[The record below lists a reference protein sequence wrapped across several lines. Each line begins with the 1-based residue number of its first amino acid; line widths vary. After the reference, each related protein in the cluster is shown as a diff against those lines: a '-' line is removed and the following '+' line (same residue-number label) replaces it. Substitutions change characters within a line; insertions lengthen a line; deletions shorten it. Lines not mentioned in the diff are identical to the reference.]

1 MAVNK
6 VYDLLHVNGAGASF
20 TIFKTVKICTIRYLI
35 DVESY
40 TPDFDVQYFLNHD
53 QISVGSFNV
62 YAIKDIRVSFLTTP
76 NMDVIIGLS
85 LKV

>member
-1 MAVNK
+1 MLNVN
-6 VYDLLHVNGAGASF
+6 GASF

-40 TPDFDVQYFLNHD
+40 TPDFDVQYFLDHD
-53 QISVGSFNV
+53 EFNVGSFNV
-62 YAIKDIRVSFLTTP
+62 YVLKDISVRFNMAT
-76 NMDVIIGLS
+76 NMDVIIQLS